1 MSGQKKLER
10 AVRNIRVAAIPSKKV
25 KREVLDNNGKPMV
38 DRKGSV
44 VEDTIQ
50 LYRIKPIH

>member
-38 DRKGSV
+38 DRKGTV
-44 VEDTIQ
+44 VEDTVQ